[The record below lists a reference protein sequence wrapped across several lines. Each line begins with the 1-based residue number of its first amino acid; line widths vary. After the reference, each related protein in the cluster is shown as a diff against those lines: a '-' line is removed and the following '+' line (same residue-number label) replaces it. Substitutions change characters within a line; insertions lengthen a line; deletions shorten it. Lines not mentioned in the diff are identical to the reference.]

1 MYPFLLAVGSPK
13 VTTLAAIADVSHEG
27 VSGLIAGIAQW

>member
-1 MYPFLLAVGSPK
+1 MYPSLLAVGI
-13 VTTLAAIADVSHEG
+13 TTLAAIADASHEG